1 MVILYVCKVHV
12 HVCADNWICEHTH
25 THTHTHTCIH
35 SGFFNG
41 ATFFN
46 SVGEIKPSQ
55 GDIATGA
62 MFLIVG
68 FLWIL
73 GLPLAILLLVMV
85 RLKVVVGIYHAT
97 NTTITLYM
105 HVHPLI
111 HLL

>member
-1 MVILYVCKVHV
+1 MRTHAHSTHTHKHV
-12 HVCADNWICEHTH
+12 HAHTHTHMHSHTH
-25 THTHTHTCIH
+25 THTHTHTHVH

-46 SVGEIKPSQ
+46 SVGGTKPSQ

-73 GLPLAILLLVMV
+73 GLPVAILLLIMV
-85 RLKVVVGIYHAT
+85 R
-97 NTTITLYM
+97 M
-105 HVHPLI
+105 
-111 HLL
+111 